1 MRRAHQFLL
10 VLGLAGPLAA
20 CDGGVRVERRGNPC
34 EDERVT
40 LRVEVVDSGNVPVP
54 GATVTATHLE
64 TGYTITGTTGERGVT
79 TSVSVDR
86 SLGAGRMRVVA
97 NLGPTVSEPALV
109 EWTCDDCHCRP
120 EPDSLRLQLHR

>member
-1 MRRAHQFLL
+1 MRHARQLLL

-20 CDGGVRVERRGNPC
+20 CDGGVRVDRRGNPC
-34 EDERVT
+34 VDERVT
-40 LRVEVVDSGNVPVP
+40 LRVEVVDAQGVPVP

-79 TSVSVDR
+79 TSVSVDP
-86 SLGAGRMRVVA
+86 SLGAGPMRVVA
-97 NLGPTVSEPALV
+97 NAGPKVSEPARV

-120 EPDSLRLQLHR
+120 EPDTLRVQLHP